1 MTLSAN
7 TIVAGDFVF
16 NTFMTLSVKT
26 VKACHVTLSVNSV
39 EASVTYI
46 SKLVH
51 FALLPGCY
59 VQLYS

>member
-26 VKACHVTLSVNSV
+26 VKACHVTLCSFYDFV
-39 EASVTYI
+39 
-46 SKLVH
+46 
-51 FALLPGCY
+51 G
-59 VQLYS
+59 